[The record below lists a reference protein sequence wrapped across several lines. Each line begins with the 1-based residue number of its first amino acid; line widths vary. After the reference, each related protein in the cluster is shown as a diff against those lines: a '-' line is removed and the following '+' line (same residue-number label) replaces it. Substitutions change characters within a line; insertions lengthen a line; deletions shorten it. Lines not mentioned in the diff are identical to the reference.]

1 VADILLMFVVAA
13 AMVWHTLR
21 YRSQVATG
29 LAFLSAFAGLFASVF
44 PSKDVAPPDVYS
56 LTAAVVLAAFVVVVA
71 LRMQWFVLEVCAI
84 VATFLNHFVW
94 LIHII
99 RPMGTH
105 HRAFPEFLPS
115 AVILISY
122 WAVYRASYLI
132 RRGEGHE
139 RISALAALLNT
150 GLLL

>member
-1 VADILLMFVVAA
+1 IFLERKESYRIVGRAGVAAGWAILFATAFAMNHIPAAKVLSSEVADILLMFVVAA

-99 RPMGTH
+99 RPMG
-105 HRAFPEFLPS
+105 
-115 AVILISY
+115 
-122 WAVYRASYLI
+122 
-132 RRGEGHE
+132 
-139 RISALAALLNT
+139 
-150 GLLL
+150 